1 VSYTL
6 DTVSTDTGVTLIC
19 PGSRELTVQITNAA
33 VNLEFGHGAP
43 ASMWGPLESY
53 LPSLGTLARPEGF
66 DAVRVRSRTPG
77 RAATV
82 FLTAT

>member
-1 VSYTL
+1 MSYTL
-6 DTVSTDTGVTLIC
+6 DTASTDTGVTLIC

-33 VNLEFGHGAP
+33 VSLEFGQGAP
-43 ASMWGPLESY
+43 APMWGPPESY
-53 LPSLGTLARPEGF
+53 LPALGTLARPDGF

-77 RAATV
+77 RPATV